1 MLMGVGGVCLVPST
15 RDGCWPVRVRGATR
29 APPNSSV
36 ARPNPWR
43 AHLTLVVRPR
53 AVRFQAALRRPP
65 LEFAGVRCRRRLLSF
80 RDVQIVEEAAA
91 PPRFS
96 RRTTFW
102 RIDVASLDQGS
113 MSALA
118 VRHRLGQCCHFV
130 TAAAD
135 WSASTA
141 DAVLAT
147 SREFE
152 FDRRRT

>member
-1 MLMGVGGVCLVPST
+1 M
-15 RDGCWPVRVRGATR
+15 RVRGATR
-29 APPNSSV
+29 APPNSS
-36 ARPNPWR
+36 AALPNPWR

-53 AVRFQAALRRPP
+53 AVRFQAAPRRPP
-65 LEFAGVRCRRRLLSF
+65 LEFAGVRCRRRLISF

-91 PPRFS
+91 PPRVP

-102 RIDVASLDQGS
+102 RTDMASLGKGS

-118 VRHRLGQCCHFV
+118 VGLRLGRCCPFL
-130 TAAAD
+130 TAAAE

>member
-1 MLMGVGGVCLVPST
+1 
-15 RDGCWPVRVRGATR
+15 VRVRGATR

-53 AVRFQAALRRPP
+53 AVRFQAVLRRPP
-65 LEFAGVRCRRRLLSF
+65 CEFAGVRCRCRYLSF
-80 RDVQIVEEAAA
+80 SALQIVEEAAA
-91 PPRFS
+91 PPRVP

-102 RIDVASLDQGS
+102 RTKVASPDKGS
-113 MSALA
+113 VSALA
-118 VRHRLGQCCHFV
+118 VGLRLGRCCPFL
-130 TAAAD
+130 TAAAE